1 MVDCCTWRHFLKIVI
16 QDHFF
21 LREHPF
27 YNLSSWIAFSVYA
40 NYRVLLVHQNYLLQ
54 IQVLRSIIN
63 LKLINPC
70 NVSSVVY
77 TPLPDWFQS
86 LVYAHNFGG
95 NIGHNSFIYYYFYSY
110 LCVIFILLY
119 AHNFGGNSR
128 HNLLISCGKPIY
140 YPLVTTSKA
149 PPTHPENMKNV
160 FFYPVVFLKLEK
172 NSVKSVVNHF
182 VCFGWGEACN
192 WRKVA

>member
-1 MVDCCTWRHFLKIVI
+1 MVDCCTWRHSFENCRTRPLFLYENTPSTIC
-16 QDHFF
+16 HPGSLF
-21 LREHPF
+21 L
-27 YNLSSWIAFSVYA
+27 YMQIIKL
-40 NYRVLLVHQNYLLQ
+40 LLVHQNYLLQ

-95 NIGHNSFIYYYFYSY
+95 NIGHNLFFHQYFSLY

-119 AHNFGGNSR
+119 AHNCGGNLGPNLFFYQYFSLYLCVIFILSYAHNFGGNSG
-128 HNLLISCGKPIY
+128 HNLFICQFFFIY
-140 YPLVTTSKA
+140 I
-149 PPTHPENMKNV
+149 
-160 FFYPVVFLKLEK
+160 
-172 NSVKSVVNHF
+172 
-182 VCFGWGEACN
+182 FGWFSFCCMHTILVETVGTIYS
-192 WRKVA
+192 